1 MKYCPNCNIEGDDGF
16 CPDCGI
22 PLIEKP
28 VANDIPGINLGDGNA
43 ISGGLNVNASKSI
56 HNEDRSV
63 HNIQNTTST
72 VNNIQNVAVQKN
84 PMELLQERKTLYLNA
99 CERAYEDTKL
109 DDAEKFELDRYRME
123 LGLDEATA
131 NKIWN
136 EVKQLGDS
144 RAKKSELEG
153 IAKIRFNKL
162 TDALKKND
170 IAGLM
175 GQIDNIEV
183 LVGKFSNDEL
193 HRKYYLVLAALKE
206 DNCIEKYT
214 SSIVDNYWQS
224 FWSCLA
230 YQKKGQ
236 TARAEEILF
245 SLTDKFPNHPEDNM
259 SLLAVACAY
268 MRKDMAEA
276 AELLQAVSGDY
287 TPGLQRFAESLYLL
301 MEPETAKEMG
311 ATEQGCA
318 FYLVNFFGRNL
329 AAEEEARR
337 KAAEEEA
344 NRQAEEYAKRKA
356 AEEDAKRKAAEEE
369 AKRQAEEDAKR
380 KAAEEEAKRQAD
392 EGYMLVIDGQQAGPF
407 GKEQLQELVQKDVLT
422 GQTYVWKQGM
432 ANWEFAEN
440 VPEVKA
446 LLKQQPDKSAYMLVL
461 NGQQAGPYDM
471 NQLQQLARDGVLT
484 GDTYAWKQGMANWE
498 FAENVRELQ
507 SILMPASVTAVS
519 VNCNED
525 SYNVI
530 LESRG
535 NSTLQVVKTV
545 KESLQLDLRE
555 AKEIVD
561 NTPCVITTDVPKSK
575 AENLKKTLEKVG
587 AKVKIEPLSVIS
599 KIKKVGKDNDSLAAL
614 CEDIVGSTYIETL
627 HLNRSWVLPQFI
639 DMGYDYGRVK
649 AFSSDEYNY
658 WISRLELEKC
668 WKILVRN
675 LKALAAMKDKSS
687 YAYKIRSG
695 WWTKEVAIAMAESD
709 LKGFKKYIGGLK
721 AYTNSCAGAYV
732 KIPYM
737 RGVDREFRENYF
749 YIDTPKKEPRS
760 GWDLLYNVES
770 RTLPNLYEEIE
781 IRINL
786 IRKAKNDQE
795 LYEAVKQYND
805 ERYTSDLH
813 FRKNWNDKVK
823 WADEFVNAYIGDGT
837 YSAMM
842 TMVKYLG
849 LRYKDDSGNELDHNE
864 CIQGIV
870 NKVLDS
876 GFDGAELLDFCKEKF
891 FDSGVFKYKEY
902 KK

>member
-72 VNNIQNVAVQKN
+72 VNNIQNVAAQKT
-84 PMELLQERKTLYLNA
+84 PMELLQERMTKYRNA

-109 DDAEKFELDRYRME
+109 DDAERLELARCRME

-131 NKIWN
+131 DNIRN
-136 EVKQLGDS
+136 DVKQLADS

-175 GQIDNIEV
+175 GQIGSIEV

-193 HRKYYLVLAALKE
+193 HRIYYLVLAALKE

-236 TARAEEILF
+236 TTRAEEILL
-245 SLTDKFPNHPEDNM
+245 SLTDKFPNHPEDNI

-276 AELLQAVSGDY
+276 AELLHAVSGDY

-344 NRQAEEYAKRKA
+344 NRQAEE
-356 AEEDAKRKAAEEE
+356 DAKRKAAEEE
-369 AKRQAEEDAKR
+369 AKRQAEEEARR
-380 KAAEEEAKRQAD
+380 KAE

-498 FAENVRELQ
+498 FAENVKELQ
-507 SILMPASVTAVS
+507 AILGS
-519 VNCNED
+519 NGH
-525 SYNVI
+525 SYK
-530 LESRG
+530 
-535 NSTLQVVKTV
+535 QTV
-545 KESLQLDLRE
+545 KQ
-555 AKEIVD
+555 
-561 NTPCVITTDVPKSK
+561 
-575 AENLKKTLEKVG
+575 
-587 AKVKIEPLSVIS
+587 
-599 KIKKVGKDNDSLAAL
+599 DNDALAAL

-627 HLNRSWVLPQFI
+627 HLNRSWILPKLV
-639 DMGYDYGRVK
+639 DMGYKEGWLKD
-649 AFSSDEYNY
+649 FSIDAYADAVSKQNY
-658 WISRLELEKC
+658 DKFWT
-668 WKILVRN
+668 ILVRN

-695 WWTKEVAIAMAESD
+695 WWTKEVAIAMAEFD
-709 LKGFKKYIGGLK
+709 LAGFRKYIGNLK
-721 AYTNSCAGAYV
+721 VYTNSSAGAYV
-732 KIPYM
+732 KIGYM
-737 RGVDREFRENYF
+737 SGADREFRENYY
-749 YIDTPKKEPRS
+749 YIDTPEKAPRS
-760 GWDLLYNVES
+760 GWNKYNRKE
-770 RTLPNLYEEIE
+770 RTLPNLYAQIE
-781 IRINL
+781 SRINL
-786 IRKAKNDQE
+786 IRKAKNDKE
-795 LYEAVKQYND
+795 LYEAVRQYND
-805 ERYTSDLH
+805 ERVTNDPH
-813 FRKNWNDKVK
+813 FREDWSCGLEL
-823 WADEFVNAYIGDGT
+823 ADEFINAYVGDGA
-837 YSAMM
+837 YSSMM

-849 LRYKDDSGNELDHNE
+849 LRYKDDSGNELDRDE
-864 CIQGIV
+864 CIHGIV
-870 NKVLDS
+870 NKVFDS

-891 FDSGVFKYKEY
+891 FDSGVFNYKEY

>member
-72 VNNIQNVAVQKN
+72 VNNIQNVAAQKT
-84 PMELLQERKTLYLNA
+84 PMELLQERKTKYRNA

-109 DDAEKFELDRYRME
+109 ERHEELELDRYRME
-123 LGLDEATA
+123 LGLDETSA
-131 NKIWN
+131 NEIRKDVSMLA
-136 EVKQLGDS
+136 ER
-144 RAKKSELEG
+144 RAQKSELDKR
-153 IAKIRFNKL
+153 AKIRLNRL
-162 TDALKKND
+162 TDALKNND

-193 HRKYYLVLAALKE
+193 HRIYYLVLAALKE

-236 TARAEEILF
+236 TDRAEKILI

-276 AELLQAVSGDY
+276 SELLQTESGDY

-301 MEPETAKEMG
+301 LDPDTAKEMG

-337 KAAEEEA
+337 KA
-344 NRQAEEYAKRKA
+344 
-356 AEEDAKRKAAEEE
+356 EEDAKRMAAEEE

-380 KAAEEEAKRQAD
+380 KAAEEEAKRQAEEEARRKAE
-392 EGYMLVIDGQQAGPF
+392 EGYLLVIDGQQAGPF
-407 GKEQLQELVQKDVLT
+407 EKEQLQELVQKDVLT

-498 FAENVRELQ
+498 FAENVKELQ
-507 SILMPASVTAVS
+507 AILGSNGHSNKQAVK
-519 VNCNED
+519 
-525 SYNVI
+525 
-530 LESRG
+530 
-535 NSTLQVVKTV
+535 Q
-545 KESLQLDLRE
+545 
-555 AKEIVD
+555 
-561 NTPCVITTDVPKSK
+561 
-575 AENLKKTLEKVG
+575 
-587 AKVKIEPLSVIS
+587 
-599 KIKKVGKDNDSLAAL
+599 DNDALAAL
-614 CEDIVGSTYIETL
+614 CKDIVGSTYIETL
-627 HLNRSWVLPQFI
+627 HLNRSWILPKLV
-639 DMGYDYGRVK
+639 DMGYKEGWLKD
-649 AFSSDEYNY
+649 FSIDAYADAVSKQNY
-658 WISRLELEKC
+658 DKFWT
-668 WKILVRN
+668 ILVRN

-695 WWTKEVAIAMAESD
+695 WWTKEVAIAMAEFD
-709 LKGFKKYIGGLK
+709 LAGFRKYIGNLK
-721 AYTNSCAGAYV
+721 VYTNSSAGAYV
-732 KIPYM
+732 KIGYM
-737 RGVDREFRENYF
+737 SGADREFRENYY
-749 YIDTPKKEPRS
+749 YIDTPEKAPRS
-760 GWDLLYNVES
+760 GWNKYNRKE
-770 RTLPNLYEEIE
+770 RTLPNLYAQIE
-781 IRINL
+781 SRINL
-786 IRKAKNDQE
+786 IRKAKNDKE
-795 LYEAVKQYND
+795 LYEAVRQYND
-805 ERYTSDLH
+805 ERVTNDPH
-813 FRKNWNDKVK
+813 FREDWSCGLEL
-823 WADEFVNAYIGDGT
+823 ADEFINAYVGDGA
-837 YSAMM
+837 YSSMM

-849 LRYKDDSGNELDHNE
+849 LRYKDDSGNELDRDE
-864 CIQGIV
+864 CIHGIV
-870 NKVLDS
+870 NKVFDS
-876 GFDGAELLDFCKEKF
+876 GFDGAELLLFCKEKF

>member
-1 MKYCPNCNIEGDDGF
+1 MKYCPNCNIEGDEEF

-22 PLIEKP
+22 PLIKKP
-28 VANDIPGINLGDGNA
+28 EANDIPGINLGDGNA

-72 VNNIQNVAVQKN
+72 VNNIQNVAAQKTE
-84 PMELLQERKTLYLNA
+84 MELLQERKTKYRNA
-99 CERAYEDTKL
+99 CERAYEDTNL
-109 DDAEKFELDRYRME
+109 DEAEEFALNRYRME

-131 NKIWN
+131 NNIWN
-136 EVKQLGDS
+136 DVKQLADR

-153 IAKIRFNKL
+153 LAKIKLNKL

-170 IAGLM
+170 IAALM
-175 GQIDNIEV
+175 GQIDSIEV

-214 SSIVDNYWQS
+214 SSMVDNYWQS

-344 NRQAEEYAKRKA
+344 NRQAEE
-356 AEEDAKRKAAEEE
+356 DAKRKAAEEE
-369 AKRQAEEDAKR
+369 AKRQT
-380 KAAEEEAKRQAD
+380 EEEARRKAE

-498 FAENVRELQ
+498 FAENVKELQ
-507 SILMPASVTAVS
+507 AILGS
-519 VNCNED
+519 N
-525 SYNVI
+525 
-530 LESRG
+530 G
-535 NSTLQVVKTV
+535 NS
-545 KESLQLDLRE
+545 
-555 AKEIVD
+555 
-561 NTPCVITTDVPKSK
+561 SK
-575 AENLKKTLEKVG
+575 QAVM
-587 AKVKIEPLSVIS
+587 P
-599 KIKKVGKDNDSLAAL
+599 DNDALAAL

-627 HLNRSWVLPQFI
+627 HLNRSWILPKLV
-639 DMGYDYGRVK
+639 DMGYKEGWLKD
-649 AFSSDEYNY
+649 FSIDAYADAVSKQNY
-658 WISRLELEKC
+658 DKFWT
-668 WKILVRN
+668 ILVRN

-695 WWTKEVAIAMAESD
+695 WWTKEVAIAMAEFD
-709 LKGFKKYIGGLK
+709 LAGFRKYIGNLK
-721 AYTNSCAGAYV
+721 VYTNSSAGAYV
-732 KIPYM
+732 KIGYM
-737 RGVDREFRENYF
+737 SGADREFRENYY
-749 YIDTPKKEPRS
+749 YIDTPEKAPRS
-760 GWDLLYNVES
+760 GWNKYNRKE
-770 RTLPNLYEEIE
+770 RALPNLYAQIE
-781 IRINL
+781 SRINL
-786 IRKAKNDQE
+786 IRKAKNDKE
-795 LYEAVKQYND
+795 LYEAVRQYND
-805 ERYTSDLH
+805 ERVTNDPH
-813 FRKNWNDKVK
+813 FREDWSCGLEL
-823 WADEFVNAYIGDGT
+823 ADEFINAYVGDGA
-837 YSAMM
+837 YSSMM

-849 LRYKDDSGNELDHNE
+849 LRYKDDSGNELDRDE
-864 CIQGIV
+864 CIHGIV
-870 NKVLDS
+870 NKVFDS
-876 GFDGAELLDFCKEKF
+876 GFDGDELLLFCKEKF
-891 FDSGVFKYKEY
+891 FDSGVFNYKEY

>member
-1 MKYCPNCNIEGDDGF
+1 MKYCPNCNIERDGGF
-16 CPDCGI
+16 CPDCGT

-72 VNNIQNVAVQKN
+72 VNNIQNVAAQKTE
-84 PMELLQERKTLYLNA
+84 MELLQERKTLYLNA
-99 CERAYEDTKL
+99 CKRAYEDNVLEQDEKL
-109 DDAEKFELDRYRME
+109 ELDRYRME
-123 LGLDEATA
+123 LGLDETSA
-131 NKIWN
+131 NQIL
-136 EVKQLGDS
+136 EQVHMLVVRHAQ
-144 RAKKSELEG
+144 KSELTG
-153 IAKIRFNKL
+153 IAKIKLNQL
-162 TDALKKND
+162 TDALKNNE
-170 IAGLM
+170 IAALM
-175 GQIDNIEV
+175 RQIDSIEV
-183 LVGKFSNDEL
+183 LAGKFSNDEL

-214 SSIVDNYWQS
+214 SSMVDNYWQS

-276 AELLQAVSGDY
+276 SELLQTVSGDY

-301 MEPETAKEMG
+301 LDPDTAKEMG
-311 ATEQGCA
+311 ATEQSCA

-329 AAEEEARR
+329 
-337 KAAEEEA
+337 
-344 NRQAEEYAKRKA
+344 A

-380 KAAEEEAKRQAD
+380 KVAEEEAKRQAEEEAKRKAE

-422 GQTYVWKQGM
+422 AQTYVWKQGM

-446 LLKQQPDKSAYMLVL
+446 LLLKQQPDKSAYMLVL
-461 NGQQAGPYDM
+461 NGQQVGPYDM

-498 FAENVRELQ
+498 FAENVKELQ
-507 SILMPASVTAVS
+507 TILGS
-519 VNCNED
+519 N
-525 SYNVI
+525 
-530 LESRG
+530 G
-535 NSTLQVVKTV
+535 NS
-545 KESLQLDLRE
+545 
-555 AKEIVD
+555 
-561 NTPCVITTDVPKSK
+561 SK
-575 AENLKKTLEKVG
+575 QAVM
-587 AKVKIEPLSVIS
+587 P
-599 KIKKVGKDNDSLAAL
+599 DNDALAAL

-639 DMGYDYGRVK
+639 DMGHDYGRAK
-649 AFSSDEYNY
+649 NFSTDKYMY
-658 WISRLELEKC
+658 WISRLEYDKC
-668 WKILVRN
+668 WRILVRN
-675 LKALAAMKDKSS
+675 YKAMAAMKDKSS

-695 WWTKEVAIAMAESD
+695 WWTKEVAIAMAEFD
-709 LKGFKKYIGGLK
+709 LKGFKEYIGNLK
-721 AYTNSCAGAYV
+721 RYTNSSAGAYV
-732 KIPYM
+732 KIGYM
-737 RGVDREFRENYF
+737 RGADRESHENYY
-749 YIDTPKKEPRS
+749 YIDTPKKAPRS
-760 GWDLLYNVES
+760 GWNKYNRKE
-770 RTLPNLYEEIE
+770 RNLPNLYAQIE
-781 IRINL
+781 SRISL
-786 IRKAKNDQE
+786 IRKAKNDKE
-795 LYEAVKQYND
+795 LYEAVRQYND
-805 ERYTSDLH
+805 ERFTSDPH

-823 WADEFVNAYIGDGT
+823 WADEFINAFTGDGA
-837 YSAMM
+837 YSSMM

-849 LRYKDDSGNELDHNE
+849 LRYKDDSGKELDRDE
-864 CIQGIV
+864 CIHGIV
-870 NKVLDS
+870 NKVFDS
-876 GFDGAELLDFCKEKF
+876 GFDGAELLLFCKEKF

>member
-72 VNNIQNVAVQKN
+72 VNNIQNVAAQKTE
-84 PMELLQERKTLYLNA
+84 MELLQERKTQYLKA
-99 CERAYEDTKL
+99 CELAYEDTNL
-109 DDAEKFELDRYRME
+109 DDAEELELKRLRME
-123 LGLDEATA
+123 LGLDETSA
-131 NKIWN
+131 NKIL
-136 EVKQLGDS
+136 EQVRMLGDR
-144 RAKKSELEG
+144 RAKQSELNDR
-153 IAKIRFNKL
+153 AKDKLKNL

-170 IAGLM
+170 KEALKC
-175 GQIDNIEV
+175 QIDSIEV
-183 LVGKFSNDEL
+183 LVGMFSNDEL
-193 HRKYYLVLAALKE
+193 YRKYYLVLAALKE

-214 SSIVDNYWQS
+214 SSMVDNYWQS

-236 TARAEEILF
+236 TIRAEEILF
-245 SLTDKFPNHPEDNM
+245 SLTVKFPNHPEDNM
-259 SLLAVACAY
+259 SLLDAACAY

-276 AELLQAVSGDY
+276 SKLLQKVSGDY
-287 TPGLQRFAESLYLL
+287 TPGLLRFAQSLYLL
-301 MEPETAKEMG
+301 LDPDTAKEMG
-311 ATEQGCA
+311 ATEQSCA
-318 FYLVNFFGRNL
+318 FYLENFFGRNL

-344 NRQAEEYAKRKA
+344 NRQAEE
-356 AEEDAKRKAAEEE
+356 DAKRKAAEEE
-369 AKRQAEEDAKR
+369 AKRQAEEEAR
-380 KAAEEEAKRQAD
+380 RQAEES
-392 EGYMLVIDGQQAGPF
+392 YMLVIDGQQAGPF
-407 GKEQLQELVQKDVLT
+407 GKEQLQELAQKDVLT

-498 FAENVRELQ
+498 FAENVKELQ
-507 SILMPASVTAVS
+507 AILVS
-519 VNCNED
+519 N
-525 SYNVI
+525 
-530 LESRG
+530 G
-535 NSTLQVVKTV
+535 NS
-545 KESLQLDLRE
+545 
-555 AKEIVD
+555 
-561 NTPCVITTDVPKSK
+561 SK
-575 AENLKKTLEKVG
+575 QAVMQ
-587 AKVKIEPLSVIS
+587 
-599 KIKKVGKDNDSLAAL
+599 DNDALAAL

-639 DMGYDYGRVK
+639 DMGHDYGRAK
-649 AFSSDEYNY
+649 NFSTDKYMY
-658 WISRLELEKC
+658 WISRLEYDKC
-668 WKILVRN
+668 WRILVRN
-675 LKALAAMKDKSS
+675 YKALAAMKDKSS

-695 WWTKEVAIAMAESD
+695 WWTKEVAIAMAEFD
-709 LKGFKKYIGGLK
+709 LKGFKEYIGNLK
-721 AYTNSCAGAYV
+721 RYTNSSAGAYV
-732 KIPYM
+732 KIGYM
-737 RGVDREFRENYF
+737 RGADRESHENYY
-749 YIDTPKKEPRS
+749 YIDTPKKAPRS
-760 GWDLLYNVES
+760 GWNKYNRKE
-770 RTLPNLYEEIE
+770 RNLPNLYVQIE
-781 IRINL
+781 SRISL
-786 IRKAKNDQE
+786 IRKAKDDKE
-795 LYEAVKQYND
+795 LYEAVRQYND
-805 ERYTSDLH
+805 ERFTSDPH

-823 WADEFVNAYIGDGT
+823 WADEFINAFTGDGA
-837 YSAMM
+837 YSSMM

-849 LRYKDDSGNELDHNE
+849 LRYKDDSGKELDRDE
-864 CIQGIV
+864 CIHGIV
-870 NKVLDS
+870 NKVFDS
-876 GFDGAELLDFCKEKF
+876 GFDGAELLLFCKEKF

>member
-72 VNNIQNVAVQKN
+72 VNNIQNVAAQKT
-84 PMELLQERKTLYLNA
+84 PMELLQERKTKYRNA

-109 DDAEKFELDRYRME
+109 ERHEELELDRYRME
-123 LGLDEATA
+123 LGLDETSA
-131 NKIWN
+131 NEIRKDVSMLA
-136 EVKQLGDS
+136 ER
-144 RAKKSELEG
+144 RAQKSELDKR
-153 IAKIRFNKL
+153 AKIRLNRL
-162 TDALKKND
+162 TDALKNND

-193 HRKYYLVLAALKE
+193 HRIYYLVLAALKE

-236 TARAEEILF
+236 TDRAEKILI

-276 AELLQAVSGDY
+276 SELLQTVSGDY

-329 AAEEEARR
+329 AAEEEAKR

-344 NRQAEEYAKRKA
+344 KRM
-356 AEEDAKRKAAEEE
+356 AAEEE

-380 KAAEEEAKRQAD
+380 KAAEEEAKRQAEEEARRKAE

-407 GKEQLQELVQKDVLT
+407 EKEQLQELVQKDVLT

-446 LLKQQPDKSAYMLVL
+446 LLKQQPDESAYMLVL

-498 FAENVRELQ
+498 FAENVKELQ
-507 SILMPASVTAVS
+507 AILGS
-519 VNCNED
+519 N
-525 SYNVI
+525 
-530 LESRG
+530 G
-535 NSTLQVVKTV
+535 NS
-545 KESLQLDLRE
+545 
-555 AKEIVD
+555 
-561 NTPCVITTDVPKSK
+561 SK
-575 AENLKKTLEKVG
+575 QAVMPEND
-587 AKVKIEPLSVIS
+587 A
-599 KIKKVGKDNDSLAAL
+599 LAAL
-614 CEDIVGSTYIETL
+614 CKDIVGSTYIETL
-627 HLNRSWVLPQFI
+627 HLNRSWILPKLV
-639 DMGYDYGRVK
+639 DMGYKEGWLKD
-649 AFSSDEYNY
+649 FSIDAYADAVSKQNY
-658 WISRLELEKC
+658 DKFWT
-668 WKILVRN
+668 ILVRN

-695 WWTKEVAIAMAESD
+695 WWTKEVAIAMAEFD
-709 LKGFKKYIGGLK
+709 LAGFRKYIGNLK
-721 AYTNSCAGAYV
+721 VYTNSSAGAYV
-732 KIPYM
+732 KIGYM
-737 RGVDREFRENYF
+737 SGADREFRENYY
-749 YIDTPKKEPRS
+749 YIDTPEKAPRS
-760 GWDLLYNVES
+760 GWNKYNRKE
-770 RTLPNLYEEIE
+770 RTLPNLYAQIE
-781 IRINL
+781 SRINL
-786 IRKAKNDQE
+786 IRKAKNDKE
-795 LYEAVKQYND
+795 LYEAVRQYND
-805 ERYTSDLH
+805 ERVTNDPH
-813 FRKNWNDKVK
+813 FREDWSCGLEL
-823 WADEFVNAYIGDGT
+823 ADEFINAYVGDGA
-837 YSAMM
+837 YSSMM

-849 LRYKDDSGNELDHNE
+849 LRYKDDSGNELDRDE
-864 CIQGIV
+864 CIHGIV
-870 NKVLDS
+870 NKVFDS
-876 GFDGAELLDFCKEKF
+876 GFDGAELMLFCKEKF

>member
-22 PLIEKP
+22 PLIKKP
-28 VANDIPGINLGDGNA
+28 EANGIPGINLGDGNA

-72 VNNIQNVAVQKN
+72 VNNIQNVAAQKT
-84 PMELLQERKTLYLNA
+84 PMELLQERKTKYRNA
-99 CERAYEDTKL
+99 CERAYEDTNL
-109 DDAEKFELDRYRME
+109 DDAERLELARCRME

-131 NKIWN
+131 DNIWN
-136 EVKQLGDS
+136 DVKQLADS
-144 RAKKSELEG
+144 RAKKSKLEG
-153 IAKIRFNKL
+153 IAKIKFDKL
-162 TDALKKND
+162 TDALKNNK
-170 IAGLM
+170 IADLM
-175 GQIDNIEV
+175 RQIDSIEV
-183 LVGKFSNDEL
+183 LAGKFSNDEL
-193 HRKYYLVLAALKE
+193 HHKYYLVLAALKE
-206 DNCIEKYT
+206 DKCIEKYT
-214 SSIVDNYWQS
+214 SSMVDNYWQS

-245 SLTDKFPNHPEDNM
+245 SLTDKFPNHPEDNT

-344 NRQAEEYAKRKA
+344 NRQAEE
-356 AEEDAKRKAAEEE
+356 DAKRKAAEEE

-380 KAAEEEAKRQAD
+380 KAAEEEAKRQAEEEARRKAE

-407 GKEQLQELVQKDVLT
+407 EKEQLQELVQKDVLT

-446 LLKQQPDKSAYMLVL
+446 LLKQQSDKSAYMLVL

-498 FAENVRELQ
+498 FAENVKELQ
-507 SILMPASVTAVS
+507 AILGS
-519 VNCNED
+519 N
-525 SYNVI
+525 
-530 LESRG
+530 G
-535 NSTLQVVKTV
+535 NSNKQAVK
-545 KESLQLDLRE
+545 Q
-555 AKEIVD
+555 
-561 NTPCVITTDVPKSK
+561 
-575 AENLKKTLEKVG
+575 
-587 AKVKIEPLSVIS
+587 
-599 KIKKVGKDNDSLAAL
+599 DNDALAAL

-649 AFSSDEYNY
+649 AFSSDKYNY

-781 IRINL
+781 TRINL

-842 TMVKYLG
+842 TMVKYLD
-849 LRYKDDSGNELDHNE
+849 LRYKGKSGSKLDRNE

-891 FDSGVFKYKEY
+891 FDSGVFNYKEY

>member
-72 VNNIQNVAVQKN
+72 VNNIQNVAAQKTE
-84 PMELLQERKTLYLNA
+84 MELLQERKTKYRNA
-99 CERAYEDTKL
+99 CERAYEDTNL
-109 DDAEKFELDRYRME
+109 DDAERLELARCRME

-131 NKIWN
+131 DNIWN
-136 EVKQLGDS
+136 DVKQLADS
-144 RAKKSELEG
+144 RAKKSKLEG
-153 IAKIRFNKL
+153 IAKIKFDKL
-162 TDALKKND
+162 TDALKNNK
-170 IAGLM
+170 IADLM
-175 GQIDNIEV
+175 RQIDSIEV
-183 LVGKFSNDEL
+183 LAGKFSNDEL
-193 HRKYYLVLAALKE
+193 HHKYYLVLAALKE
-206 DNCIEKYT
+206 DKCIEKYT
-214 SSIVDNYWQS
+214 SSMVDNYWQS

-245 SLTDKFPNHPEDNM
+245 SLTDKFPNHPEDNT

-344 NRQAEEYAKRKA
+344 
-356 AEEDAKRKAAEEE
+356 
-369 AKRQAEEDAKR
+369 KRQAEEEARR
-380 KAAEEEAKRQAD
+380 KAE

-407 GKEQLQELVQKDVLT
+407 EKEQLQELVQKDVLT

-446 LLKQQPDKSAYMLVL
+446 LLKQSDKSSYMLVL

-471 NQLQQLARDGVLT
+471 AQLQQLARDGVLT

-498 FAENVRELQ
+498 FAENVKELQ
-507 SILMPASVTAVS
+507 AILVS
-519 VNCNED
+519 N
-525 SYNVI
+525 
-530 LESRG
+530 G
-535 NSTLQVVKTV
+535 NS
-545 KESLQLDLRE
+545 
-555 AKEIVD
+555 
-561 NTPCVITTDVPKSK
+561 SK
-575 AENLKKTLEKVG
+575 QAVM
-587 AKVKIEPLSVIS
+587 P
-599 KIKKVGKDNDSLAAL
+599 DNDALAAL
-614 CEDIVGSTYIETL
+614 CKDIVGSTYIETL
-627 HLNRSWVLPQFI
+627 HLNRSWILPKLV
-639 DMGYDYGRVK
+639 DMGYKEGWLKD
-649 AFSSDEYNY
+649 FSIDAYADAVSKQNY
-658 WISRLELEKC
+658 DKFWT
-668 WKILVRN
+668 ILVRN

-695 WWTKEVAIAMAESD
+695 WWTKEVAIAMAEFD
-709 LKGFKKYIGGLK
+709 LAGFRKYIGNLK
-721 AYTNSCAGAYV
+721 VYTNSSAGAYV
-732 KIPYM
+732 KIGYM
-737 RGVDREFRENYF
+737 SGADREFRENYY
-749 YIDTPKKEPRS
+749 YIDTPEKAPRS
-760 GWDLLYNVES
+760 GWNKYNRKE
-770 RTLPNLYEEIE
+770 RTLPNLYAQIE
-781 IRINL
+781 SRINL
-786 IRKAKNDQE
+786 IRKAKNDKE
-795 LYEAVKQYND
+795 LYEAVRQYND
-805 ERYTSDLH
+805 ERVTNDPH
-813 FRKNWNDKVK
+813 FREDWSCGLEL
-823 WADEFVNAYIGDGT
+823 ADEFINAYVGDGA
-837 YSAMM
+837 YSSMM

-849 LRYKDDSGNELDHNE
+849 LRYKDDSGNELDRDE
-864 CIQGIV
+864 CIHGIV
-870 NKVLDS
+870 NKVFDL
-876 GFDGAELLDFCKEKF
+876 GFDGAELLLFCKEKF

>member
-1 MKYCPNCNIEGDDGF
+1 MKYCPNCNIERDGGF
-16 CPDCGI
+16 CPDCGTR
-22 PLIEKP
+22 LIEKP
-28 VANDIPGINLGDGNA
+28 VANDIPGINLGDANA

-72 VNNIQNVAVQKN
+72 VNNIQNVAAQKTE
-84 PMELLQERKTLYLNA
+84 MELLQERKTLYLNA
-99 CERAYEDTKL
+99 CKRAYEDNVLEQDEKL
-109 DDAEKFELDRYRME
+109 ELDRYRME
-123 LGLDEATA
+123 LGLDETSA
-131 NKIWN
+131 NQIL
-136 EVKQLGDS
+136 EQVHMLVVRHAQ
-144 RAKKSELEG
+144 KSELTG
-153 IAKIRFNKL
+153 IAKIKLNQL
-162 TDALKKND
+162 TDALKNNE
-170 IAGLM
+170 IAALM
-175 GQIDNIEV
+175 RQIDSIEV
-183 LVGKFSNDEL
+183 LAGKFSNDEL

-214 SSIVDNYWQS
+214 SSMVDNYWQS

-344 NRQAEEYAKRKA
+344 NRQAEE
-356 AEEDAKRKAAEEE
+356 DAKRKAAEEE

-380 KAAEEEAKRQAD
+380 KAAEEEAKRQAEEEARRKAE

-407 GKEQLQELVQKDVLT
+407 EKEQLQELVQKDVLT

-440 VPEVKA
+440 VSEVKA

-498 FAENVRELQ
+498 FAENVKELQ
-507 SILMPASVTAVS
+507 AILVS
-519 VNCNED
+519 N
-525 SYNVI
+525 
-530 LESRG
+530 G
-535 NSTLQVVKTV
+535 NS
-545 KESLQLDLRE
+545 
-555 AKEIVD
+555 
-561 NTPCVITTDVPKSK
+561 SK
-575 AENLKKTLEKVG
+575 QAVM
-587 AKVKIEPLSVIS
+587 P
-599 KIKKVGKDNDSLAAL
+599 DNDALAAL
-614 CEDIVGSTYIETL
+614 CKDIVGSTYIETL
-627 HLNRSWVLPQFI
+627 HLNRSWILPKLV
-639 DMGYDYGRVK
+639 DMGYKEGWLKD
-649 AFSSDEYNY
+649 FSIDAYADAVSKQNY
-658 WISRLELEKC
+658 DKFWT
-668 WKILVRN
+668 ILVRN

-695 WWTKEVAIAMAESD
+695 WWTKEVAIAMAEFD
-709 LKGFKKYIGGLK
+709 LAGFRKYIGNLK
-721 AYTNSCAGAYV
+721 VYTNSSAGAYV
-732 KIPYM
+732 KIGYM
-737 RGVDREFRENYF
+737 SGADREFRENYY
-749 YIDTPKKEPRS
+749 YIDTPEKAPRS
-760 GWDLLYNVES
+760 GWNKYNRKE
-770 RTLPNLYEEIE
+770 RTLPNLYAQIE
-781 IRINL
+781 SRINL
-786 IRKAKNDQE
+786 IRKAKNDKE
-795 LYEAVKQYND
+795 LYEAVRQYND
-805 ERYTSDLH
+805 ERVTNDPH
-813 FRKNWNDKVK
+813 FREDWSCGLKL
-823 WADEFVNAYIGDGT
+823 ADEFINAYVGDGA
-837 YSAMM
+837 YSSMM

-849 LRYKDDSGNELDHNE
+849 LRYKDDSGNELDRDE
-864 CIQGIV
+864 CIHGIV
-870 NKVLDS
+870 NKVFDS
-876 GFDGAELLDFCKEKF
+876 GFDGAELLLFCKEKF

>member
-1 MKYCPNCNIEGDDGF
+1 MKYCPNCNIERDGGF
-16 CPDCGI
+16 CPDCGTR
-22 PLIEKP
+22 LIEKP
-28 VANDIPGINLGDGNA
+28 EANDIPGINLGDANA

-72 VNNIQNVAVQKN
+72 VNNIQNVAAQKTE
-84 PMELLQERKTLYLNA
+84 MELLQERKTLYLNA
-99 CERAYEDTKL
+99 CKRAYEDNVLEQDEKL
-109 DDAEKFELDRYRME
+109 ELDRYRME
-123 LGLDEATA
+123 LGLDETSA
-131 NKIWN
+131 NQIL
-136 EVKQLGDS
+136 EQVHMLVVRHAQ
-144 RAKKSELEG
+144 KSELTG
-153 IAKIRFNKL
+153 IAKIKLNQL
-162 TDALKKND
+162 TDALKNNE
-170 IAGLM
+170 IAALM
-175 GQIDNIEV
+175 RQIDSIEV
-183 LVGKFSNDEL
+183 LAGKFSNDEL

-214 SSIVDNYWQS
+214 SSMVDNYWQS

-276 AELLQAVSGDY
+276 SELLQAVSGDY

-301 MEPETAKEMG
+301 LDPDTAKEMG

-329 AAEEEARR
+329 AAEE
-337 KAAEEEA
+337 
-344 NRQAEEYAKRKA
+344 
-356 AEEDAKRKAAEEE
+356 DAKRKAAEEE
-369 AKRQAEEDAKR
+369 AKRQAE
-380 KAAEEEAKRQAD
+380 

-422 GQTYVWKQGM
+422 AQTYVWKQGM

-471 NQLQQLARDGVLT
+471 AQLKQLALDGVLT

-498 FAENVRELQ
+498 FAENVKELQ
-507 SILMPASVTAVS
+507 AILGS
-519 VNCNED
+519 NGH
-525 SYNVI
+525 
-530 LESRG
+530 G
-535 NSTLQVVKTV
+535 NKQTV
-545 KESLQLDLRE
+545 KQ
-555 AKEIVD
+555 
-561 NTPCVITTDVPKSK
+561 
-575 AENLKKTLEKVG
+575 
-587 AKVKIEPLSVIS
+587 
-599 KIKKVGKDNDSLAAL
+599 DNDSLAAL

-627 HLNRSWVLPQFI
+627 HLNRSWVLPKLV
-639 DMGYDYGRVK
+639 DMGYKEGWLKD
-649 AFSSDEYNY
+649 FSIDAYADAVSKQNY
-658 WISRLELEKC
+658 DKFWT
-668 WKILVRN
+668 ILVRN

-695 WWTKEVAIAMAESD
+695 WWTKEVAIAMAEFD
-709 LKGFKKYIGGLK
+709 LKGFKEYIGNLK
-721 AYTNSCAGAYV
+721 RYTNSSAGAYV
-732 KIPYM
+732 KIGYM
-737 RGVDREFRENYF
+737 RGADRESHENYY
-749 YIDTPKKEPRS
+749 YIDTPKKAPRS
-760 GWDLLYNVES
+760 GWNKYNRKE
-770 RTLPNLYEEIE
+770 RNLPNLYAQIE
-781 IRINL
+781 SRISL
-786 IRKAKNDQE
+786 IRKAKNDKE
-795 LYEAVKQYND
+795 LYEAVRQYND
-805 ERYTSDLH
+805 ERFTSDPH

-823 WADEFVNAYIGDGT
+823 WADEFINAFTGDGA
-837 YSAMM
+837 YSSMM

-849 LRYKDDSGNELDHNE
+849 LRYKDDSGKELDRDE
-864 CIQGIV
+864 CIHGIV
-870 NKVLDS
+870 NKVFDS
-876 GFDGAELLDFCKEKF
+876 GFDGAELLLFCKEKF

>member
-1 MKYCPNCNIEGDDGF
+1 MKYCPKCNIERDGGF
-16 CPDCGI
+16 CPDCGT

-72 VNNIQNVAVQKN
+72 VNNIQNVAAQKTE
-84 PMELLQERKTLYLNA
+84 MELLQERKTLYLNA
-99 CERAYEDTKL
+99 CKRAYEDNVL
-109 DDAEKFELDRYRME
+109 EQDEKFELDRYRME
-123 LGLDEATA
+123 LGLDETSA
-131 NKIWN
+131 NKIL
-136 EVKQLGDS
+136 EQVHMLVVRHAQ
-144 RAKKSELEG
+144 KSELTG
-153 IAKIRFNKL
+153 IAKIKLNQL
-162 TDALKKND
+162 TDALKKNE
-170 IAGLM
+170 IAALM
-175 GQIDNIEV
+175 RQIDSIEV
-183 LVGKFSNDEL
+183 LAGKFSNDEL

-206 DNCIEKYT
+206 DKCIEKYT
-214 SSIVDNYWQS
+214 SSMVDNYWQS
-224 FWSCLA
+224 FWTCLA

-276 AELLQAVSGDY
+276 SELLQAVSGDY

-311 ATEQGCA
+311 ATEQGSA
-318 FYLVNFFGRNL
+318 FYLVNFFARNL
-329 AAEEEARR
+329 AAEEEAMR

-344 NRQAEEYAKRKA
+344 N
-356 AEEDAKRKAAEEE
+356 
-369 AKRQAEEDAKR
+369 RQAEEDAKR
-380 KAAEEEAKRQAD
+380 KAAEEEAKRKAEEEARRKAE

-446 LLKQQPDKSAYMLVL
+446 LLKQQPDKSAYLLVL

-471 NQLQQLARDGVLT
+471 NQLQQLAQDGVLT

-498 FAENVRELQ
+498 FAENVKDLQ
-507 SILMPASVTAVS
+507 
-519 VNCNED
+519 
-525 SYNVI
+525 VI
-530 LESRG
+530 LGSNGHG
-535 NSTLQVVKTV
+535 NKQTV
-545 KESLQLDLRE
+545 KQ
-555 AKEIVD
+555 
-561 NTPCVITTDVPKSK
+561 
-575 AENLKKTLEKVG
+575 
-587 AKVKIEPLSVIS
+587 
-599 KIKKVGKDNDSLAAL
+599 DNDSLAAL

-781 IRINL
+781 TRINL

-823 WADEFVNAYIGDGT
+823 WADEFINAYVGDGA
-837 YSAMM
+837 YSSMM

-849 LRYKDDSGNELDHNE
+849 LRYKDDSGNELDRNE

-891 FDSGVFKYKEY
+891 FDSGVFNYKEY

>member
-1 MKYCPNCNIEGDDGF
+1 MKYCPKCNIERDGGF
-16 CPDCGI
+16 CPDCGTR
-22 PLIEKP
+22 LIEKP
-28 VANDIPGINLGDGNA
+28 EANDIPGINLGDGNA

-72 VNNIQNVAVQKN
+72 VNNIQNVAAQKTE
-84 PMELLQERKTLYLNA
+84 MELLQERKTLYLNA
-99 CERAYEDTKL
+99 CKRAYEDNVLEQDEKL
-109 DDAEKFELDRYRME
+109 ELDRYRME
-123 LGLDEATA
+123 LGLDETSA
-131 NKIWN
+131 NQIL
-136 EVKQLGDS
+136 EQVHMLVVRHAQ
-144 RAKKSELEG
+144 KSELTG
-153 IAKIRFNKL
+153 IAKIKLNQL
-162 TDALKKND
+162 TDALKNNE
-170 IAGLM
+170 IAALM
-175 GQIDNIEV
+175 RQIDSIEV
-183 LVGKFSNDEL
+183 LAGKFSNDEL

-206 DNCIEKYT
+206 DKCIEKYT
-214 SSIVDNYWQS
+214 SSMVDNYWQS

-276 AELLQAVSGDY
+276 SELLQAVSGDY

-344 NRQAEEYAKRKA
+344 NRQAEE
-356 AEEDAKRKAAEEE
+356 DAKRKAAEEE

-380 KAAEEEAKRQAD
+380 KAAEEEARRKAD

-407 GKEQLQELVQKDVLT
+407 EKEQLQELVQKDVLT

-498 FAENVRELQ
+498 FAENVKELQ
-507 SILMPASVTAVS
+507 AILGS
-519 VNCNED
+519 NGH
-525 SYNVI
+525 
-530 LESRG
+530 G
-535 NSTLQVVKTV
+535 NKQTV
-545 KESLQLDLRE
+545 KQ
-555 AKEIVD
+555 
-561 NTPCVITTDVPKSK
+561 
-575 AENLKKTLEKVG
+575 
-587 AKVKIEPLSVIS
+587 
-599 KIKKVGKDNDSLAAL
+599 DNDSLAAL

-627 HLNRSWVLPQFI
+627 HLNRSWVLPQLVE
-639 DMGYDYGRVK
+639 MG
-649 AFSSDEYNY
+649 FSSGDNY
-658 WISRLELEKC
+658 ANFSPVDYALALNDLNYDKFWT
-668 WKILVRN
+668 ILVRN

-709 LKGFKKYIGGLK
+709 LKGFKEYIGNLK
-721 AYTNSCAGAYV
+721 VYTNSEAGAYV
-732 KIPYM
+732 KIGYM
-737 RGVDREFRENYF
+737 RGADRESHENYY
-749 YIDTPKKEPRS
+749 YIDTPKKAPRS
-760 GWDLLYNVES
+760 GWNKYNRKE
-770 RTLPNLYEEIE
+770 RNLPNLYAQIE
-781 IRINL
+781 SRISL
-786 IRKAKNDQE
+786 IRKAKNDKE
-795 LYEAVKQYND
+795 LYEAVRQYND
-805 ERYTSDLH
+805 ERVTNDPH
-813 FRKNWNDKVK
+813 FRVDLVSEMDFL
-823 WADEFVNAYIGDGT
+823 ADEFINAYFGDGA
-837 YSAMM
+837 YSSMM

-849 LRYKDDSGNELDHNE
+849 LRYKDDSGNELDRDE
-864 CIQGIV
+864 CIHGIV
-870 NKVLDS
+870 NKVFDLD
-876 GFDGAELLDFCKEKF
+876 FDGVELMRFCTEKF